1 MSKNTVN
8 FMLHIKVYKSI
19 NGNAY
24 NYLLKSRDFF
34 LVRTCTVFG
43 NRFAD
48 INLKGDLFGG
58 VTTAII
64 SLPLALAFGVASGAG
79 AEAGLWGAIMVGF
92 FAALFGGS
100 SSLISEPTGPMT
112 VIMTAVLTS
121 MMAKYPE
128 TGMAMSFTVVIMA
141 GAFQVLLGTLKLGK
155 YITLMP
161 YSVISGFMSGIGV
174 ILIILQISPLLGH
187 LAPAGGVIGTLSA
200 LPDNILNLKF
210 SELFL
215 GLLTLGILFFLPQ
228 KYRRYVPAQLI
239 ALVAV
244 TLLSVIFF
252 DTDSI
257 RRIGEIPAGLPS
269 LVLPHINA
277 DMFTTM
283 VIDALVLGTLGCI
296 DTLLT
301 AVIGDS
307 LTRKEHDSDKELR
320 GQGLANIISGLF
332 GALPGAGATMGTVTN
347 IQVGA
352 RSPLSGIIRA
362 LVLALVVLVA
372 GGLTEPIPMAV
383 LAGIAVYVGFN
394 ILDWSFIQ
402 RAHKVNVQ
410 GMAIMYGVMLLTV
423 FVDLIVAVGLGVF
436 ISNIIIIEQL
446 SRVQARQV
454 KAISDADENSVP
466 LTDSERGLLDK
477 ANGKVL
483 FFYLSGPMIFSVS
496 KAISQQHSSI
506 SDYDVMILDLTDV
519 PMIDVTVGLALENAI
534 KDALDARCE
543 VLLLCPNINT
553 RQQLE
558 KFHVLTLVPE
568 GNTYLFRYEAL
579 QASLKYVKNT
589 DLLEP
594 T

>member
-1 MSKNTVN
+1 
-8 FMLHIKVYKSI
+8 
-19 NGNAY
+19 
-24 NYLLKSRDFF
+24 LL
-34 LVRTCTVFG
+34 G
-43 NRFAD
+43 HRFEHL
-48 INLKGDLFGG
+48 NLKGDIFGG

-100 SSLISEPTGPMT
+100 TSLISEPTGPMT

-128 TGMAMSFTVVIMA
+128 TGIAMSFTVVMMA

-155 YITLMP
+155 YVTLMP

-174 ILIILQISPLLGH
+174 ILIILQLSPLLGH
-187 LAPAGGVIGTLSA
+187 SAPDGGVLGTLSA
-200 LPDNILNLKF
+200 MPEMLSTVNFN
-210 SELFL
+210 ELLL
-215 GLLTLGILFFLPQ
+215 GLLTLALLIYFPK
-228 KYRRYVPAQLI
+228 KYRKYVPAQLV
-239 ALVAV
+239 ALVGV
-244 TLLSVIFF
+244 TLLSIFLF

-257 RRIGEIPAGLPS
+257 RRIGIIPAGLPS
-269 LVLPHINA
+269 LVIPYFNA
-277 DMFTTM
+277 EMFTTM

-320 GQGLANIISGLF
+320 GQGIANMISGLF

-352 RSPLSGIIRA
+352 RSPLSGIVRA
-362 LVLALVVLVA
+362 LVLTLVVLVA

-383 LAGIAVYVGFN
+383 LAGIAVYVGIN

-402 RAHKVNVQ
+402 RAHKVSIQ
-410 GMAIMYGVMLLTV
+410 SMSIMYGVMLLTV

-446 SRVQARQV
+446 SRAQARQV
-454 KAISDADENSVP
+454 KAISDTDNDVP
-466 LTDSERGLLDK
+466 LTVREQAILEE

-496 KAISQQHSSI
+496 KAISRQHTSI
-506 SDYDVMILDLTDV
+506 SDYQVMILDLSDV

-534 KDALDARCE
+534 KDALDAQCE
-543 VLLLCPNINT
+543 VLLLCPNVET
-553 RQQLE
+553 RERLE
-558 KFHVLTLVPE
+558 KLKVLGLISSNNHCSSRE
-568 GNTYLFRYEAL
+568 QAL
-579 QASLKYVKNT
+579 QSALTHISA
-589 DLLEP
+589 
-594 T
+594 

>member
-1 MSKNTVN
+1 M
-8 FMLHIKVYKSI
+8 F
-19 NGNAY
+19 G
-24 NYLLKSRDFF
+24 SRFK
-34 LVRTCTVFG
+34 
-43 NRFAD
+43 D
-48 INLKGDLFGG
+48 INFKGDIFGG

-79 AEAGLWGAIMVGF
+79 AEAGLWGAIMVGL
-92 FAALFGGS
+92 FASLFGGS
-100 SSLISEPTGPMT
+100 NTLISEPTGPMT

-128 TGMAMSFTVVIMA
+128 TGMAMTFTVVMMA
-141 GAFQVLLGTLKLGK
+141 GAFQILLGTLKMGK
-155 YITLMP
+155 YVTLMP

-174 ILIILQISPLLGH
+174 ILIILQLSPLLGH
-187 LAPAGGVIGTLSA
+187 AAPTGGVLGTLSA
-200 LPDNILNLKF
+200 LPETISNLKF
-210 SELFL
+210 NELFL
-215 GLLTLGILFFLPQ
+215 GLLTLGILFFFPK
-228 KYRRYVPAQLI
+228 KYRKYVPAQLV

-244 TLLSVIFF
+244 TLLSVMLF
-252 DTDSI
+252 DTEDI

-269 LVLPHINA
+269 LVAPYIDP
-277 DMFTTM
+277 DMFVEM

-320 GQGLANIISGLF
+320 GQGLANMISGLF

-352 RSPLSGIIRA
+352 RSPLSGVVRA

-402 RAHKVNVQ
+402 RAHKVSFS

-436 ISNIIIIEQL
+436 VSNIMIIERL
-446 SRVQARQV
+446 SREQARQV
-454 KAISDADENSVP
+454 KAISDADEDDVP
-466 LTDSERGLLDK
+466 LTDSERGLLDR
-477 ANGKVL
+477 ANGRVL

-496 KAISQQHSSI
+496 KAISRQHTSI

-519 PMIDVTVGLALENAI
+519 PMLDVTVGLALENAI

-543 VLLLCPNINT
+543 VYLLCPNQRT
-553 RQQLE
+553 REQLE
-558 KFHVLTLVPE
+558 KFHVIDLVPD
-568 GNTYLFRYEAL
+568 NNMYQFRYEAL
-579 QASLKYVKNT
+579 NAAVAHVESDQYQRMTA
-589 DLLEP
+589 
-594 T
+594 

>member
-1 MSKNTVN
+1 M
-8 FMLHIKVYKSI
+8 
-19 NGNAY
+19 
-24 NYLLKSRDFF
+24 
-34 LVRTCTVFG
+34 FG
-43 NRFAD
+43 DRFND

-79 AEAGLWGAIMVGF
+79 AEAGLWGAILVGL

-100 SSLISEPTGPMT
+100 STLISEPTGPMT

-121 MMAKYPE
+121 MVAKYPE
-128 TGMAMSFTVVIMA
+128 SGIAISFTIVMMA
-141 GAFQVLLGTLKLGK
+141 GAFQVLIGTLKLGK

-161 YSVISGFMSGIGV
+161 YSVVSGFMSGIGV
-174 ILIILQISPLLGH
+174 ILIILQLSPLLGH
-187 LAPAGGVIGTLSA
+187 AAPAGGVLGTLSA
-200 LPDNILNLKF
+200 LPETISNMKF
-210 SELFL
+210 SEFFL
-215 GLLTLGILFFLPQ
+215 GLLTLGILFFFPKQ
-228 KYRRYVPAQLI
+228 YRKYVPAQLV

-244 TLLSVIFF
+244 TLLSVIVF
-252 DTDSI
+252 DFDDV
-257 RRIGEIPAGLPS
+257 RRIGEIPTGLPS
-269 LVLPHINA
+269 LVVPVINGEI
-277 DMFTTM
+277 FTAM

-320 GQGLANIISGLF
+320 GQGFANMISGLF

-352 RSPLSGIIRA
+352 RSPLSGVIRA
-362 LVLALVVLVA
+362 LILALVVLVA
-372 GGLTEPIPMAV
+372 SGLTEPIPMAV
-383 LAGIAVYVGFN
+383 LAGIAVYVGFG

-402 RAHKVNVQ
+402 RAHRVSVQ

-436 ISNIIIIEQL
+436 ISNILIIERL
-446 SRVQARQV
+446 SRVQAKQV
-454 KAISDADENSVP
+454 KAISDADENDVP
-466 LTDSERGLLDK
+466 LTDSERGLLDR

-496 KAISQQHSSI
+496 KAISRQHSSI
-506 SDYDVMILDLTDV
+506 SDYEAMILDLTDV

-534 KDALDARCE
+534 KDAQEAQCD
-543 VLLLCPNINT
+543 VYLLCPNE
-553 RQQLE
+553 RVREQLE
-558 KFHVLTLVPE
+558 KFHVLDLVPDE
-568 GNTYLFRYEAL
+568 NTFKFRYEAL
-579 QASLKYVKNT
+579 NAAVNKVEQDEHQGAFV
-589 DLLEP
+589 
-594 T
+594 

>member
-1 MSKNTVN
+1 
-8 FMLHIKVYKSI
+8 ML
-19 NGNAY
+19 
-24 NYLLKSRDFF
+24 
-34 LVRTCTVFG
+34 FG
-43 NRFAD
+43 ERFKTID
-48 INLKGDLFGG
+48 IKGDLFGG

-79 AEAGLWGAIMVGF
+79 AEAGLWGAIMVGL

-100 SSLISEPTGPMT
+100 STLISEPTGPMT

-128 TGMAMSFTVVIMA
+128 TGMAMTFTVVMMA
-141 GAFQVLLGTLKLGK
+141 GAFQILLGTLKLGK

-187 LAPAGGVIGTLSA
+187 AAPSGGVSGTLSA
-200 LPDNILNLKF
+200 LPDLIANIKF

-215 GLLTLGILFFLPQ
+215 GALTLGILFFFPEQ
-228 KYRRYVPAQLI
+228 HRKYVPAQLV

-244 TLLSVIFF
+244 TLLSVIIF
-252 DTDSI
+252 DSDSI

-269 LVLPHINA
+269 LVIPHINSE
-277 DMFTTM
+277 MFTTM

-320 GQGLANIISGLF
+320 GQGLANMISGLF

-352 RSPLSGIIRA
+352 RSPLSGVIRA
-362 LVLALVVLVA
+362 LMLALVVLVA

-402 RAHKVNVQ
+402 RAHKVSVQ
-410 GMAIMYGVMLLTV
+410 GMAIMYGVMMLTV
-423 FVDLIVAVGLGVF
+423 FVDLIAAVGLGVF
-436 ISNIIIIEQL
+436 ISNIIIIERL
-446 SRVQARQV
+446 SREQARQV
-454 KAISDADENSVP
+454 KAISDADEDDVP
-466 LTDSERGLLDK
+466 LTDSERALLDK

-496 KAISQQHSSI
+496 KAISRQHSSI
-506 SDYDVMILDLTDV
+506 ADYEAMILDLTDV

-534 KDALDARCE
+534 NDALDANCA
-543 VLLLCPNINT
+543 VYLLCPNKQIW
-553 RQQLE
+553 QQLE
-558 KFHVLTLVPE
+558 KFHILDLVPIE
-568 GNTYLFRYEAL
+568 NTYAFRYEAL
-579 QASLKYVKNT
+579 RAAIKHVDNEEHQAYSI
-589 DLLEP
+589 
-594 T
+594 

>member
-1 MSKNTVN
+1 M
-8 FMLHIKVYKSI
+8 F
-19 NGNAY
+19 G
-24 NYLLKSRDFF
+24 SRFE
-34 LVRTCTVFG
+34 
-43 NRFAD
+43 D
-48 INLKGDLFGG
+48 INFKGDVFGG

-79 AEAGLWGAIMVGF
+79 AEAGLWGAIMVGL
-92 FAALFGGS
+92 FASLFGGS
-100 SSLISEPTGPMT
+100 NTLISEPTGPMT

-128 TGMAMSFTVVIMA
+128 TGMAMTFTVVMMA
-141 GAFQVLLGTLKLGK
+141 GAFQILLGTLKLGK
-155 YITLMP
+155 YVTLMP

-174 ILIILQISPLLGH
+174 ILIILQLSPLMGH
-187 LAPAGGVIGTLSA
+187 AAPSGGVLGTLSD
-200 LPDNILNLKF
+200 LPETISNLKF

-215 GLLTLGILFFLPQ
+215 GLLTLGILFFFPKQ
-228 KYRRYVPAQLI
+228 YRKYVPAQLV

-244 TLLSVIFF
+244 TLLSVILF
-252 DTDSI
+252 DTEDI

-269 LVLPHINA
+269 LVAPYIDT
-277 DMFTTM
+277 DMFVEM

-320 GQGLANIISGLF
+320 GQGLANMISGLF

-352 RSPLSGIIRA
+352 RSPLSGVIRA
-362 LVLALVVLVA
+362 LMLALVVLVA

-402 RAHKVNVQ
+402 RAHKVSFS
-410 GMAIMYGVMLLTV
+410 GMAVMYGVMLLTV

-436 ISNIIIIEQL
+436 ISNIIIIERL
-446 SRVQARQV
+446 SREQARQV
-454 KAISDADENSVP
+454 KAISDADEDDVP
-466 LTDSERGLLDK
+466 LTDSERGLLDR

-496 KAISQQHSSI
+496 KAISRQHSSI

-534 KDALDARCE
+534 KDALDANCA
-543 VLLLCPNINT
+543 VYLLCPNERT
-553 RQQLE
+553 REQLE
-558 KFHVLTLVPE
+558 KFHVIDLVPDE
-568 GNTYLFRYEAL
+568 NMYQFRYEAL
-579 QASLKYVKNT
+579 NAAVAHVEA
-589 DLLEP
+589 D
-594 T
+594 

>member
-1 MSKNTVN
+1 MTFYFLKLNAG
-8 FMLHIKVYKSI
+8 KS
-19 NGNAY
+19 A
-24 NYLLKSRDFF
+24 
-34 LVRTCTVFG
+34 VFG
-43 NRFAD
+43 SRFED
-48 INLKGDLFGG
+48 INFKGDVFGG

-79 AEAGLWGAIMVGF
+79 AEAGLWGAIMVGL
-92 FAALFGGS
+92 FASLFGGS
-100 SSLISEPTGPMT
+100 NTLISEPTGPMT

-128 TGMAMSFTVVIMA
+128 TGMAMTFTVVMMA
-141 GAFQVLLGTLKLGK
+141 GAFQILLGTLKLGK
-155 YITLMP
+155 YVTLMP

-174 ILIILQISPLLGH
+174 ILIILQLSPLMGH
-187 LAPAGGVIGTLSA
+187 AAPSGGVLGTLSA
-200 LPDNILNLKF
+200 LPETISNLKF

-215 GLLTLGILFFLPQ
+215 GLLTLGILFFFPKQ
-228 KYRRYVPAQLI
+228 YRKYIPAQLV

-244 TLLSVIFF
+244 TLLSVMFF
-252 DTDSI
+252 DTEDI

-269 LVLPHINA
+269 LVAPHIDP
-277 DMFTTM
+277 DMFVEM

-320 GQGLANIISGLF
+320 GQGLANMISGLF

-352 RSPLSGIIRA
+352 RSPLSGVIRA
-362 LVLALVVLVA
+362 LMLALVVLVA

-402 RAHKVNVQ
+402 RAHKVSFS
-410 GMAIMYGVMLLTV
+410 GMAVMYGVMLLTV

-436 ISNIIIIEQL
+436 ISNIIIIERL
-446 SRVQARQV
+446 SREQARQV
-454 KAISDADENSVP
+454 KAISDADEDDVP
-466 LTDSERGLLDK
+466 LTDSERGLLDR

-496 KAISQQHSSI
+496 KAISRQHSSI

-534 KDALDARCE
+534 KDALDANCA
-543 VLLLCPNINT
+543 VYLLCPNERT
-553 RQQLE
+553 REQLE
-558 KFHVLTLVPE
+558 KFHVIDLVP
-568 GNTYLFRYEAL
+568 NDNIYQFRYEAL
-579 QASLKYVKNT
+579 NAAVAHVEADQYQRITA
-589 DLLEP
+589 
-594 T
+594 

>member
-1 MSKNTVN
+1 M
-8 FMLHIKVYKSI
+8 F
-19 NGNAY
+19 G
-24 NYLLKSRDFF
+24 SRFK
-34 LVRTCTVFG
+34 
-43 NRFAD
+43 D
-48 INLKGDLFGG
+48 INFKGDIFGG

-79 AEAGLWGAIMVGF
+79 AEAGLWGAIMVGL
-92 FAALFGGS
+92 FASLFGGS
-100 SSLISEPTGPMT
+100 NTLISEPTGPMT

-128 TGMAMSFTVVIMA
+128 TGMAMTFTVVMMA
-141 GAFQVLLGTLKLGK
+141 GAFQILLGTLKMGK
-155 YITLMP
+155 YVTLMP

-174 ILIILQISPLLGH
+174 ILIILQLSPLLGH
-187 LAPAGGVIGTLSA
+187 AAPTGGVLGTLSA
-200 LPDNILNLKF
+200 LPETISNLKF
-210 SELFL
+210 NELFL
-215 GLLTLGILFFLPQ
+215 GLLTLGILFFFPK
-228 KYRRYVPAQLI
+228 KYRKYVPAQLV

-244 TLLSVIFF
+244 TLLSVMLF
-252 DTDSI
+252 DTEDI

-269 LVLPHINA
+269 LVAPHIDP
-277 DMFTTM
+277 DMFVEM

-320 GQGLANIISGLF
+320 GQGLANMISGLF

-352 RSPLSGIIRA
+352 RSPLSGVVRA

-402 RAHKVNVQ
+402 RAHKVSFS

-436 ISNIIIIEQL
+436 VSNIMIIERL
-446 SRVQARQV
+446 SREQARQV
-454 KAISDADENSVP
+454 KAISDADEDDVP
-466 LTDSERGLLDK
+466 LTDSERGLLDR
-477 ANGKVL
+477 ANGRVL

-496 KAISQQHSSI
+496 KAISRQHTSI

-519 PMIDVTVGLALENAI
+519 PMLDVTVGLALENAI

-543 VLLLCPNINT
+543 VYLLCPNQRT
-553 RQQLE
+553 REQLE
-558 KFHVLTLVPE
+558 KFNVIDLVPD
-568 GNTYLFRYEAL
+568 NNMYQFRYEAL
-579 QASLKYVKNT
+579 NAAVAHVESDHYQRMTA
-589 DLLEP
+589 
-594 T
+594 

>member
-1 MSKNTVN
+1 MTFYFLKLNAG
-8 FMLHIKVYKSI
+8 KS
-19 NGNAY
+19 A
-24 NYLLKSRDFF
+24 
-34 LVRTCTVFG
+34 VFG
-43 NRFAD
+43 SRFED
-48 INLKGDLFGG
+48 INFKGDVFGG

-79 AEAGLWGAIMVGF
+79 AEAGLWGAIMVGL
-92 FAALFGGS
+92 FASLFGGS
-100 SSLISEPTGPMT
+100 NTLISEPTGPMT

-128 TGMAMSFTVVIMA
+128 TGMAMTFTVVMMA
-141 GAFQVLLGTLKLGK
+141 GAFQILLGTLKLGK
-155 YITLMP
+155 YVTLMP

-174 ILIILQISPLLGH
+174 ILIILQLSPLMGH
-187 LAPAGGVIGTLSA
+187 AAPSGGVLGTLSA
-200 LPDNILNLKF
+200 LPETISNLKF

-215 GLLTLGILFFLPQ
+215 GLLTLGILFFFPKQ
-228 KYRRYVPAQLI
+228 YRKYVPAQLV

-244 TLLSVIFF
+244 TLLSVMFF
-252 DTDSI
+252 DTEDI

-269 LVLPHINA
+269 LVAPHIDP
-277 DMFTTM
+277 DMFVEM

-320 GQGLANIISGLF
+320 GQGLANMISGLF

-352 RSPLSGIIRA
+352 RSPLSGVIRA
-362 LVLALVVLVA
+362 LMLALVVLVA
-372 GGLTEPIPMAV
+372 GGLTEPIPMDV

-402 RAHKVNVQ
+402 RAHKVSFS
-410 GMAIMYGVMLLTV
+410 GMAVMYGVMLLTV

-436 ISNIIIIEQL
+436 ISNIIIIERL
-446 SRVQARQV
+446 SREQARQV
-454 KAISDADENSVP
+454 KAISDADEDDVP
-466 LTDSERGLLDK
+466 LTDSERGLLDR

-496 KAISQQHSSI
+496 KAISRQHSSI

-534 KDALDARCE
+534 KDALDANCA
-543 VLLLCPNINT
+543 VYLLCPNERT
-553 RQQLE
+553 REQLE
-558 KFHVLTLVPE
+558 KFHVIDLVP
-568 GNTYLFRYEAL
+568 NDNMYQFRYEAL
-579 QASLKYVKNT
+579 NAAVAHVEADQYQRITA
-589 DLLEP
+589 
-594 T
+594 

>member
-1 MSKNTVN
+1 M
-8 FMLHIKVYKSI
+8 F
-19 NGNAY
+19 G
-24 NYLLKSRDFF
+24 SRFK
-34 LVRTCTVFG
+34 
-43 NRFAD
+43 D
-48 INLKGDLFGG
+48 INFKGDIFGG

-79 AEAGLWGAIMVGF
+79 AEAGLWGAIMVGL
-92 FAALFGGS
+92 FASLFGGS
-100 SSLISEPTGPMT
+100 NTLISEPTGPMT

-128 TGMAMSFTVVIMA
+128 TGMAMTFTVVMMA
-141 GAFQVLLGTLKLGK
+141 GAFQILLGTLKMGK
-155 YITLMP
+155 YVTLMP

-174 ILIILQISPLLGH
+174 ILIILQLSPLLGH
-187 LAPAGGVIGTLSA
+187 AAPTGGVLGTLSA
-200 LPDNILNLKF
+200 LPETISNLKF
-210 SELFL
+210 NELFL
-215 GLLTLGILFFLPQ
+215 GLLTLGILFFFPK
-228 KYRRYVPAQLI
+228 KYRKYVPAQLV

-244 TLLSVIFF
+244 TLLSVMLF
-252 DTDSI
+252 DTEDI

-269 LVLPHINA
+269 LVAPHIDP
-277 DMFTTM
+277 DMFIEM

-320 GQGLANIISGLF
+320 GQGLANMISGLF

-352 RSPLSGIIRA
+352 RSPLSGVVRA
-362 LVLALVVLVA
+362 IVLALVVLVA

-402 RAHKVNVQ
+402 RAHKVSFS

-436 ISNIIIIEQL
+436 VSNIMIIERL
-446 SRVQARQV
+446 SREQARQV
-454 KAISDADENSVP
+454 KAISDADEDDVP
-466 LTDSERGLLDK
+466 LTDSERGLLDR
-477 ANGKVL
+477 ANGRVL

-496 KAISQQHSSI
+496 KAISRQHTSI

-519 PMIDVTVGLALENAI
+519 PMLDVTVGLALENAI
-534 KDALDARCE
+534 KDALDAHCE
-543 VLLLCPNINT
+543 VYLLCPNQRT
-553 RQQLE
+553 REQLE
-558 KFHVLTLVPE
+558 KFHVIDLVPD
-568 GNTYLFRYEAL
+568 NNMYQFRYEAL
-579 QASLKYVKNT
+579 NAAVAHVESDQYQRMTA
-589 DLLEP
+589 
-594 T
+594 

>member
-1 MSKNTVN
+1 
-8 FMLHIKVYKSI
+8 ML
-19 NGNAY
+19 
-24 NYLLKSRDFF
+24 
-34 LVRTCTVFG
+34 FG
-43 NRFAD
+43 DRFKE

-79 AEAGLWGAIMVGF
+79 AEAGLWGAIMVGL

-100 SSLISEPTGPMT
+100 STLISEPTGPMT

-128 TGMAMSFTVVIMA
+128 TGMAMTFTVVMMA

-155 YITLMP
+155 YVTLMP

-174 ILIILQISPLLGH
+174 ILIILQLSPLLGH
-187 LAPAGGVIGTLSA
+187 AAPSGGVMGTLSA
-200 LPDNILNLKF
+200 LPDTLANVKF
-210 SELFL
+210 GELFL
-215 GLLTLGILFFLPQ
+215 GGLTLGILFFFPS
-228 KYRRYVPAQLI
+228 KYRKYVPAQLV

-244 TLLSVIFF
+244 TLLSVILF
-252 DTDSI
+252 DNDAI

-269 LVLPHINA
+269 LVVPHINTE
-277 DMFTTM
+277 MFTTM

-320 GQGLANIISGLF
+320 GQGLANMLSGLF

-352 RSPLSGIIRA
+352 RSPLSGVIRA
-362 LVLALVVLVA
+362 LMLALVVLVA

-402 RAHKVNVQ
+402 RAHKVSVQ

-423 FVDLIVAVGLGVF
+423 FVDLIAAVGLGVF
-436 ISNIIIIEQL
+436 ISNIIIIERL
-446 SRVQARQV
+446 SREQARQV
-454 KAISDADENSVP
+454 KAISDADEDDVP
-466 LTDSERGLLDK
+466 LTESERGLLDQ

-496 KAISQQHSSI
+496 KAISRQHSSI
-506 SDYDVMILDLTDV
+506 DEYEAMILDLTDV

-534 KDALDARCE
+534 NDALDAHCA
-543 VLLLCPNINT
+543 VYLLCPNKQIW
-553 RQQLE
+553 QQLE
-558 KFHVLTLVPE
+558 KFHILDLVP
-568 GNTYLFRYEAL
+568 GQNIYSFRYEAL
-579 QASLKYVKNT
+579 RAAIKHVET
-589 DLLEP
+589 DEHQMI
-594 T
+594 TV

>member
-1 MSKNTVN
+1 M
-8 FMLHIKVYKSI
+8 F
-19 NGNAY
+19 G
-24 NYLLKSRDFF
+24 SRFK
-34 LVRTCTVFG
+34 
-43 NRFAD
+43 D
-48 INLKGDLFGG
+48 INFKGDIFGG

-79 AEAGLWGAIMVGF
+79 AEAGLWGAIMVGLF
-92 FAALFGGS
+92 TSLFGGS
-100 SSLISEPTGPMT
+100 NTLISEPTGPMT

-128 TGMAMSFTVVIMA
+128 TGMAMTFTVVMMA
-141 GAFQVLLGTLKLGK
+141 GAFQILLGTLKMGK
-155 YITLMP
+155 YVTLMP

-174 ILIILQISPLLGH
+174 ILIILQLSPLLGH
-187 LAPAGGVIGTLSA
+187 AAPTGGVLGTLSA
-200 LPDNILNLKF
+200 LPETISNLKF
-210 SELFL
+210 NELFL
-215 GLLTLGILFFLPQ
+215 GLLTLGILFFFPK
-228 KYRRYVPAQLI
+228 KYRKYVPAQLV

-244 TLLSVIFF
+244 TLLSVMLF
-252 DTDSI
+252 DTEDI

-269 LVLPHINA
+269 LVAPHIDP
-277 DMFTTM
+277 DMFVEM

-320 GQGLANIISGLF
+320 GQGLANMISGLF

-352 RSPLSGIIRA
+352 RSPLSGVVRA

-402 RAHKVNVQ
+402 RAHKVSFS

-436 ISNIIIIEQL
+436 VSNIMIIERL
-446 SRVQARQV
+446 SREQARQV
-454 KAISDADENSVP
+454 KAISDADEDDVP
-466 LTDSERGLLDK
+466 LTDSERGLLDR
-477 ANGKVL
+477 ANGRVL

-496 KAISQQHSSI
+496 KAISRQHTSI

-519 PMIDVTVGLALENAI
+519 PMLDVTVGLALENAI
-534 KDALDARCE
+534 KDALDAHCE
-543 VLLLCPNINT
+543 VYLLCPNQRT
-553 RQQLE
+553 REQLE
-558 KFHVLTLVPE
+558 KFHVIDLVPD
-568 GNTYLFRYEAL
+568 NNMYQFRYEAL
-579 QASLKYVKNT
+579 NAAVAHVESDQYQRMTA
-589 DLLEP
+589 
-594 T
+594 

>member
-1 MSKNTVN
+1 M
-8 FMLHIKVYKSI
+8 F
-19 NGNAY
+19 G
-24 NYLLKSRDFF
+24 SRFE
-34 LVRTCTVFG
+34 
-43 NRFAD
+43 D
-48 INLKGDLFGG
+48 INFKGDVFGG

-79 AEAGLWGAIMVGF
+79 AEAGLWGAIMVGL
-92 FAALFGGS
+92 FASLFGGS
-100 SSLISEPTGPMT
+100 NTLISEPTGPMT

-128 TGMAMSFTVVIMA
+128 TGMAMTFTVVMMA
-141 GAFQVLLGTLKLGK
+141 GAFQILLGTLKLGK
-155 YITLMP
+155 YVTLMP

-174 ILIILQISPLLGH
+174 ILIILQLSPLMGH
-187 LAPAGGVIGTLSA
+187 AAPSGGVLGTLSA
-200 LPDNILNLKF
+200 LPETISNLKF

-215 GLLTLGILFFLPQ
+215 GLLTLGILFFFPKQ
-228 KYRRYVPAQLI
+228 YRKYVPAQLV

-244 TLLSVIFF
+244 TLLSVILF
-252 DTDSI
+252 DTEDI

-269 LVLPHINA
+269 LVAPHIDP
-277 DMFTTM
+277 DMFVEM

-320 GQGLANIISGLF
+320 GQGLANMISGLF

-352 RSPLSGIIRA
+352 RSPLSGVIRA
-362 LVLALVVLVA
+362 LMLALVVLVA

-402 RAHKVNVQ
+402 RAHKVSFS
-410 GMAIMYGVMLLTV
+410 GMAVMYGVMLLTV

-436 ISNIIIIEQL
+436 ISNIIIIERL
-446 SRVQARQV
+446 SREQARQV
-454 KAISDADENSVP
+454 KAISDADEDDVP
-466 LTDSERGLLDK
+466 LTDSERGLLDR

-496 KAISQQHSSI
+496 KAISRQHSSI

-534 KDALDARCE
+534 KDALDANCA
-543 VLLLCPNINT
+543 VYLLCPNERT
-553 RQQLE
+553 REQLE
-558 KFHVLTLVPE
+558 KFHVIDLVP
-568 GNTYLFRYEAL
+568 NDNMYQFRYEAL
-579 QASLKYVKNT
+579 NAAVAHVEADQYQRITA
-589 DLLEP
+589 
-594 T
+594 

>member
-1 MSKNTVN
+1 MTFYFLKLNAG
-8 FMLHIKVYKSI
+8 KS
-19 NGNAY
+19 A
-24 NYLLKSRDFF
+24 
-34 LVRTCTVFG
+34 VFG
-43 NRFAD
+43 SRFED
-48 INLKGDLFGG
+48 INFKGDVFGG

-79 AEAGLWGAIMVGF
+79 AEAGLWGAIMVGL
-92 FAALFGGS
+92 FASLFGGS
-100 SSLISEPTGPMT
+100 NTLISEPTGPMT

-128 TGMAMSFTVVIMA
+128 TGMAMTFTVVMMA
-141 GAFQVLLGTLKLGK
+141 GAFQILLGTLKLGK
-155 YITLMP
+155 YVTLMP

-174 ILIILQISPLLGH
+174 ILIILQLSPLMGH
-187 LAPAGGVIGTLSA
+187 AAPSGGVLGTLSA
-200 LPDNILNLKF
+200 LPETISNLKF

-215 GLLTLGILFFLPQ
+215 GLLTLGILFFFPKQ
-228 KYRRYVPAQLI
+228 YRKYIPAQLV

-244 TLLSVIFF
+244 TLLSVMFF
-252 DTDSI
+252 DTEDI

-269 LVLPHINA
+269 LVAPHIDP
-277 DMFTTM
+277 DMFVEM

-320 GQGLANIISGLF
+320 GQGLANMISGLF

-352 RSPLSGIIRA
+352 RSPLSGVIRA
-362 LVLALVVLVA
+362 LMLALVVLVA

-402 RAHKVNVQ
+402 RAHKVSFS
-410 GMAIMYGVMLLTV
+410 GMAVMYGVMLLTV

-436 ISNIIIIEQL
+436 ISNIIIIERL
-446 SRVQARQV
+446 SREQARQV
-454 KAISDADENSVP
+454 KAISDADEDDVP
-466 LTDSERGLLDK
+466 LTDSERGLLER

-496 KAISQQHSSI
+496 KAISRQHSSI

-534 KDALDARCE
+534 KDALDANCA
-543 VLLLCPNINT
+543 VYLLCPNERT
-553 RQQLE
+553 REQLE
-558 KFHVLTLVPE
+558 KFHVIDLVP
-568 GNTYLFRYEAL
+568 NDNMYQFRYEAL
-579 QASLKYVKNT
+579 NAAVAHVEADQYQRITA
-589 DLLEP
+589 
-594 T
+594 

>member
-1 MSKNTVN
+1 MTFYFLKLNAG
-8 FMLHIKVYKSI
+8 KS
-19 NGNAY
+19 A
-24 NYLLKSRDFF
+24 
-34 LVRTCTVFG
+34 VFG
-43 NRFAD
+43 SRFED
-48 INLKGDLFGG
+48 INFKGDVFGG

-79 AEAGLWGAIMVGF
+79 AEAGLWGAIMVGL
-92 FAALFGGS
+92 FASLFGGS
-100 SSLISEPTGPMT
+100 NTLISEPTGPMT

-121 MMAKYPE
+121 MMAKYPG
-128 TGMAMSFTVVIMA
+128 TGMAMTFTVVMMA
-141 GAFQVLLGTLKLGK
+141 GAFQILLGTLKLGK
-155 YITLMP
+155 YVTLMP

-174 ILIILQISPLLGH
+174 ILIILQLSPLMGH
-187 LAPAGGVIGTLSA
+187 AAPSGGVLGTLSA
-200 LPDNILNLKF
+200 LPETISNLKF

-215 GLLTLGILFFLPQ
+215 GLLTLGILFFFPNQ
-228 KYRRYVPAQLI
+228 YRKYVPAQLV

-244 TLLSVIFF
+244 TLLSVMLF
-252 DTDSI
+252 DTEDI

-269 LVLPHINA
+269 LVAPHIDP
-277 DMFTTM
+277 DMFVEM

-320 GQGLANIISGLF
+320 GQGLANMISGLF

-352 RSPLSGIIRA
+352 RSPLSGVIRA
-362 LVLALVVLVA
+362 LMLALVVLVA

-402 RAHKVNVQ
+402 RAHKVSFS
-410 GMAIMYGVMLLTV
+410 GMAVMYGVMLLTV

-436 ISNIIIIEQL
+436 ISNIIIIERL
-446 SRVQARQV
+446 SREQARQV
-454 KAISDADENSVP
+454 KAISDADEDDVP
-466 LTDSERGLLDK
+466 LTDSERGLLDR

-496 KAISQQHSSI
+496 KAISRQHSSI

-534 KDALDARCE
+534 KDALDANCA
-543 VLLLCPNINT
+543 VYLLCPNERT
-553 RQQLE
+553 REQLE
-558 KFHVLTLVPE
+558 KFHVIDLVP
-568 GNTYLFRYEAL
+568 NDNMYQFRYEAL
-579 QASLKYVKNT
+579 NAAVAHVEADQYQRITA
-589 DLLEP
+589 
-594 T
+594 

>member
-1 MSKNTVN
+1 MTFYFLKLNAG
-8 FMLHIKVYKSI
+8 KS
-19 NGNAY
+19 A
-24 NYLLKSRDFF
+24 
-34 LVRTCTVFG
+34 VFG
-43 NRFAD
+43 SRFED
-48 INLKGDLFGG
+48 INFKGDVFGG

-79 AEAGLWGAIMVGF
+79 AEAGLWGAIMVGL
-92 FAALFGGS
+92 FASLFGGS
-100 SSLISEPTGPMT
+100 NTLISEPTGPMT

-128 TGMAMSFTVVIMA
+128 TGMAMTFTVVMMA
-141 GAFQVLLGTLKLGK
+141 GAFQILLGTLKLGK
-155 YITLMP
+155 YVTLMP

-174 ILIILQISPLLGH
+174 ILIILQLSPLMGH
-187 LAPAGGVIGTLSA
+187 AAPSGGVLGTLSA
-200 LPDNILNLKF
+200 LPETISNLKF

-215 GLLTLGILFFLPQ
+215 GLLTLGVLFFFPKQ
-228 KYRRYVPAQLI
+228 YRKYVPAQLV

-244 TLLSVIFF
+244 TLLSVMLF
-252 DTDSI
+252 DTEDI

-269 LVLPHINA
+269 LVAPHIDP
-277 DMFTTM
+277 DMFVEM

-320 GQGLANIISGLF
+320 GQGLANMISGLF

-352 RSPLSGIIRA
+352 RSPLSGVIRA
-362 LVLALVVLVA
+362 LMLALVVLVA

-402 RAHKVNVQ
+402 RAHKVSFS
-410 GMAIMYGVMLLTV
+410 GMAVMYGVMLLTV

-436 ISNIIIIEQL
+436 ISNIIIIERL
-446 SRVQARQV
+446 SREQARQV
-454 KAISDADENSVP
+454 KAISDADEDDVP
-466 LTDSERGLLDK
+466 LTDSERGLLDR

-496 KAISQQHSSI
+496 KAISRQHSSI

-534 KDALDARCE
+534 KDALDANCA
-543 VLLLCPNINT
+543 VYLLCPNERT
-553 RQQLE
+553 REQLE
-558 KFHVLTLVPE
+558 KFHVIDLVP
-568 GNTYLFRYEAL
+568 NDNMYQFRYEAL
-579 QASLKYVKNT
+579 NAAVAHVEADQYQRITA
-589 DLLEP
+589 
-594 T
+594 

>member
-1 MSKNTVN
+1 M
-8 FMLHIKVYKSI
+8 
-19 NGNAY
+19 
-24 NYLLKSRDFF
+24 
-34 LVRTCTVFG
+34 FG
-43 NRFAD
+43 DRFND

-79 AEAGLWGAIMVGF
+79 AEAGLWGAILVGL

-100 SSLISEPTGPMT
+100 STLISEPTGPMT

-121 MMAKYPE
+121 MVAKYPE
-128 TGMAMSFTVVIMA
+128 SGIAISFTIVMMA
-141 GAFQVLLGTLKLGK
+141 GAFQVLIGTLKLGK

-161 YSVISGFMSGIGV
+161 YSVVSGFMSGIGV
-174 ILIILQISPLLGH
+174 ILIILQLSPLLGH
-187 LAPAGGVIGTLSA
+187 AAPAGGVLGTLSA
-200 LPDNILNLKF
+200 LPETISNMKF
-210 SELFL
+210 SEFFL
-215 GLLTLGILFFLPQ
+215 GLLTLGILFFFPKQ
-228 KYRRYVPAQLI
+228 YRKYVPAQLV

-244 TLLSVIFF
+244 TLLSVIIF
-252 DTDSI
+252 DFDDV
-257 RRIGEIPAGLPS
+257 RRIGEIPTGLPS
-269 LVLPHINA
+269 LVVPVINGEI
-277 DMFTTM
+277 FTAM

-320 GQGLANIISGLF
+320 GQGLANMISGLF

-352 RSPLSGIIRA
+352 RSPLSGVIRA
-362 LVLALVVLVA
+362 LILALVVLVA
-372 GGLTEPIPMAV
+372 SGLTEPIPMAV
-383 LAGIAVYVGFN
+383 LAGIAVYVGFG

-402 RAHKVNVQ
+402 RAHRVSVQ

-436 ISNIIIIEQL
+436 ISNILIIERL
-446 SRVQARQV
+446 SRVQAKQV
-454 KAISDADENSVP
+454 KAISDADENDVP
-466 LTDSERGLLDK
+466 LTDSERGLLDR

-496 KAISQQHSSI
+496 KAISRQHSSI
-506 SDYDVMILDLTDV
+506 ADYEAMILDLTDV

-534 KDALDARCE
+534 KDAQEAQCD
-543 VLLLCPNINT
+543 VYLLCPNE
-553 RQQLE
+553 RVREQLE
-558 KFHVLTLVPE
+558 KFHVLDLVPDE
-568 GNTYLFRYEAL
+568 NTFKFRYEAL
-579 QASLKYVKNT
+579 NAAVNKVEQDEHQGAFI
-589 DLLEP
+589 
-594 T
+594 

>member
-1 MSKNTVN
+1 M
-8 FMLHIKVYKSI
+8 F
-19 NGNAY
+19 G
-24 NYLLKSRDFF
+24 SRFK
-34 LVRTCTVFG
+34 
-43 NRFAD
+43 D
-48 INLKGDLFGG
+48 INFKGDIFGG

-79 AEAGLWGAIMVGF
+79 AEAGLWGAIMVGL
-92 FAALFGGS
+92 FASLFGGS
-100 SSLISEPTGPMT
+100 NTLISEPTGPMT

-128 TGMAMSFTVVIMA
+128 TGMAMTFTVVMMA
-141 GAFQVLLGTLKLGK
+141 GAFQILLGTLKMGK
-155 YITLMP
+155 YVTLMP

-174 ILIILQISPLLGH
+174 ILIILQLSPLLGH
-187 LAPAGGVIGTLSA
+187 AAPTGGVLGTLSA
-200 LPDNILNLKF
+200 LPETISNLKF
-210 SELFL
+210 NELFL
-215 GLLTLGILFFLPQ
+215 GLLTLGILFFFPK
-228 KYRRYVPAQLI
+228 KYRKYVPAQLV

-244 TLLSVIFF
+244 TLLSVMLF
-252 DTDSI
+252 DTEDI

-269 LVLPHINA
+269 LVAPHIDP
-277 DMFTTM
+277 DMFVEM

-320 GQGLANIISGLF
+320 GQGLANMISGLF

-352 RSPLSGIIRA
+352 RSPLSGVVRA

-402 RAHKVNVQ
+402 RAHKVSFS

-436 ISNIIIIEQL
+436 VSNIMIIERL
-446 SRVQARQV
+446 SREQARQV
-454 KAISDADENSVP
+454 KAISDADEDDVP
-466 LTDSERGLLDK
+466 LTDSERGLLDR
-477 ANGKVL
+477 ANGRVL

-496 KAISQQHSSI
+496 KAISRQHTSI

-519 PMIDVTVGLALENAI
+519 PMLDVTVGLALENAI

-543 VLLLCPNINT
+543 VYLLCPNQRT
-553 RQQLE
+553 REQLE
-558 KFHVLTLVPE
+558 KFHVIDLVPDK
-568 GNTYLFRYEAL
+568 NMYQFRYEAL
-579 QASLKYVKNT
+579 NAAVAHVESEQYQRMTA
-589 DLLEP
+589 
-594 T
+594 

>member
-1 MSKNTVN
+1 MFDQRFSN
-8 FMLHIKVYKSI
+8 I
-19 NGNAY
+19 N
-24 NYLLKSRDFF
+24 
-34 LVRTCTVFG
+34 V
-43 NRFAD
+43 
-48 INLKGDLFGG
+48 KGDLFGG
-58 VTTAII
+58 VTTAVI

-79 AEAGLWGAIMVGF
+79 AEAGLWGAILVGF

-100 SSLISEPTGPMT
+100 TSLISEPTGPMT

-128 TGMAMSFTVVIMA
+128 TGLAMSFTVVMMA

-155 YITLMP
+155 YVTLMP

-174 ILIILQISPLLGH
+174 ILIILQLSPLLGH
-187 LAPAGGVIGTLSA
+187 AAPAGGVSGTLTE
-200 LPDNILNLKF
+200 LPNTLLNLKF

-215 GLLTLGILFFLPQ
+215 GIMTLAILFFYPV
-228 KYRRYVPAQLI
+228 KYKKYVPAQLI
-239 ALVAV
+239 ALVVV
-244 TLLSVIFF
+244 TLVSMLLFNH
-252 DTDSI
+252 DSI
-257 RRIGEIPAGLPS
+257 RRIGEIPVGLPDF
-269 LVLPHINA
+269 VFPHFTA
-277 DMFTTM
+277 EMFTTM

-320 GQGLANIISGLF
+320 GQGFANIISGLF

-362 LVLALVVLVA
+362 LILAFVVLVA

-402 RAHKVNVQ
+402 RAHKVSLQ
-410 GMAIMYGVMLLTV
+410 GMVIMYGVMLLTV
-423 FVDLIVAVGLGVF
+423 FVDLIIAVGLGVF
-436 ISNIIIIEQL
+436 ISNIMIIERL
-446 SRVQARQV
+446 SREQARQV
-454 KAISDADENSVP
+454 KAISDTDGDNVP
-466 LTDSERGLLDK
+466 LTESERLLLDE

-483 FFYLSGPMIFSVS
+483 LLYLSGPMIFSVS
-496 KAISQQHSSI
+496 KAISRQHAKV
-506 SDYDVMILDLTDV
+506 SDYSAMILDLTDV
-519 PMIDVTVGLALENAI
+519 PLIDVTVGLALENAI
-534 KDALDARCE
+534 KDALDAKCE
-543 VLLLCPNINT
+543 VFLLCPNEQT

-558 KFHVLTLVPE
+558 KFMVLQLVPD
-568 GNTYLFRYEAL
+568 NHSFSQRSDAL
-579 QASLKYVKNT
+579 QAALNSLKT
-589 DLLEP
+589 S
-594 T
+594 

>member
-1 MSKNTVN
+1 M
-8 FMLHIKVYKSI
+8 
-19 NGNAY
+19 
-24 NYLLKSRDFF
+24 
-34 LVRTCTVFG
+34 FG
-43 NRFAD
+43 DRFND

-79 AEAGLWGAIMVGF
+79 AEAGLWGAILVGL

-100 SSLISEPTGPMT
+100 STLISEPTGPMT

-121 MMAKYPE
+121 MVAKYPE
-128 TGMAMSFTVVIMA
+128 SGIAISFTIVMMA
-141 GAFQVLLGTLKLGK
+141 GVFQVLIGTLKLGK

-161 YSVISGFMSGIGV
+161 YSVVSGFMSGIGV
-174 ILIILQISPLLGH
+174 ILIILQLSPLLGH
-187 LAPAGGVIGTLSA
+187 AAPAGGVLGTLSA
-200 LPDNILNLKF
+200 LPETISNMKF
-210 SELFL
+210 SEFFL
-215 GLLTLGILFFLPQ
+215 GLLTLGILFFFPKQ
-228 KYRRYVPAQLI
+228 YRKYVPAQLV

-244 TLLSVIFF
+244 TLLSVIIF
-252 DTDSI
+252 DFDDV
-257 RRIGEIPAGLPS
+257 RRIGEIPTGLPS
-269 LVLPHINA
+269 LVVPVINGEI
-277 DMFTTM
+277 FTAM

-320 GQGLANIISGLF
+320 GQGFANMISGLF

-352 RSPLSGIIRA
+352 RSPLSGVIRA
-362 LVLALVVLVA
+362 LILALVVLVA
-372 GGLTEPIPMAV
+372 SGLTEPIPMAV
-383 LAGIAVYVGFN
+383 LAGIAVYVGFG

-402 RAHKVNVQ
+402 RAHRVSVQ

-436 ISNIIIIEQL
+436 ISNILIIERL
-446 SRVQARQV
+446 SREQAKQV
-454 KAISDADENSVP
+454 KAISDADENDVP
-466 LTDSERGLLDK
+466 LTDSERGLLDR

-496 KAISQQHSSI
+496 KAISRQHSSI
-506 SDYDVMILDLTDV
+506 SDYEAMILDLTDV

-534 KDALDARCE
+534 KDAQEAQCD
-543 VLLLCPNINT
+543 VYLLCPNE
-553 RQQLE
+553 RVREQLE
-558 KFHVLTLVPE
+558 KFHVLDLVPDE
-568 GNTYLFRYEAL
+568 NTFKFRYEAL
-579 QASLKYVKNT
+579 NAAVNKVEQDEHQGAFV
-589 DLLEP
+589 
-594 T
+594 

>member
-1 MSKNTVN
+1 M
-8 FMLHIKVYKSI
+8 
-19 NGNAY
+19 
-24 NYLLKSRDFF
+24 
-34 LVRTCTVFG
+34 FG
-43 NRFAD
+43 DRFKE

-79 AEAGLWGAIMVGF
+79 AEAGLWGAIMVGL

-100 SSLISEPTGPMT
+100 STLISEPTGPMT

-128 TGMAMSFTVVIMA
+128 TGMAMTFTVVMMA

-155 YITLMP
+155 YVTLMP

-174 ILIILQISPLLGH
+174 ILIILQLSPLLGH
-187 LAPAGGVIGTLSA
+187 AAPSGGVMGTLSA
-200 LPDNILNLKF
+200 LPDTLANVKF
-210 SELFL
+210 GELFL
-215 GLLTLGILFFLPQ
+215 GALTLGILFFFPS
-228 KYRRYVPAQLI
+228 KYRKYVPAQLV

-244 TLLSVIFF
+244 TLLSVILF
-252 DTDSI
+252 DNDAI

-269 LVLPHINA
+269 LVVPHINTE
-277 DMFTTM
+277 MFTTM

-320 GQGLANIISGLF
+320 GQGLANMLSGLF

-352 RSPLSGIIRA
+352 RSPLSGVIRA
-362 LVLALVVLVA
+362 LMLALVVLVA

-402 RAHKVNVQ
+402 RAHKVSVQ

-423 FVDLIVAVGLGVF
+423 FVDLIAAVGLGVF
-436 ISNIIIIEQL
+436 ISNIIIIERL
-446 SRVQARQV
+446 SREQARQV
-454 KAISDADENSVP
+454 KAISDADEDDVP
-466 LTDSERGLLDK
+466 LTESERGLLDQ

-496 KAISQQHSSI
+496 KAISRQHSSI
-506 SDYDVMILDLTDV
+506 DEYEAMILDLTDV

-534 KDALDARCE
+534 NDALDAHCA
-543 VLLLCPNINT
+543 VYLLCPNKQIW
-553 RQQLE
+553 QQLE
-558 KFHVLTLVPE
+558 KFHILDLVP
-568 GNTYLFRYEAL
+568 GQNIYSFRYEAL
-579 QASLKYVKNT
+579 RAAIKHVET
-589 DLLEP
+589 DEHQMI
-594 T
+594 TV

>member
-1 MSKNTVN
+1 M
-8 FMLHIKVYKSI
+8 
-19 NGNAY
+19 
-24 NYLLKSRDFF
+24 
-34 LVRTCTVFG
+34 FG
-43 NRFAD
+43 RRFAD
-48 INLKGDLFGG
+48 ISLKGDMFGG

-79 AEAGLWGAIMVGF
+79 AEAGLWGAIMVGL

-112 VIMTAVLTS
+112 VIMTAVMTS
-121 MMAKYPE
+121 MVAKYPE
-128 TGMAMSFTVVIMA
+128 TGMAMTFTVVMMA
-141 GAFQVLLGTLKLGK
+141 GAFQILLGTLKLGK
-155 YITLMP
+155 YVTLMP

-174 ILIILQISPLLGH
+174 ILIILQLSPLLGH
-187 LAPAGGVIGTLSA
+187 AAPSGGVMGTLSA
-200 LPDNILNLKF
+200 LPDTLAHLKI

-215 GLLTLGILFFLPQ
+215 GALTLGILFGFPA
-228 KYRRYVPAQLI
+228 KYRKYVPAQLV

-244 TLLSVIFF
+244 TLLSVIIF

-269 LVLPHINA
+269 LVIPTISSEQ
-277 DMFTTM
+277 FTTM

-320 GQGLANIISGLF
+320 GQGIANMISGLF

-352 RSPLSGIIRA
+352 RSPLSGVIRA

-383 LAGIAVYVGFN
+383 LAGIAMYVGFN

-402 RAHKVNVQ
+402 RAHKVSYA
-410 GMAIMYGVMLLTV
+410 GMGVMYGVMLLTV
-423 FVDLIVAVGLGVF
+423 FVDLIIAVGLGVF
-436 ISNIIIIEQL
+436 ISNILIIERL
-446 SRVQARQV
+446 SREQARQV
-454 KAISDADENSVP
+454 KAISDGDDEDDIP
-466 LTDSERGLLDK
+466 LTDSERQLLDS

-496 KAISQQHSSI
+496 KAISRQHSSI
-506 SDYDVMILDLTDV
+506 SDYEAMILDLTDV

-534 KDALDARCE
+534 KDALDAQCE
-543 VLLLCPNINT
+543 VYLLCPNENT

-558 KFHVLTLVPE
+558 KFHVLDLVPE
-568 GNTYLFRYEAL
+568 SNTYRFRYEAL
-579 QASLKYVKNT
+579 TAATSYV
-589 DLLEP
+589 DRDEHQFESV
-594 T
+594 

>member
-1 MSKNTVN
+1 M
-8 FMLHIKVYKSI
+8 
-19 NGNAY
+19 
-24 NYLLKSRDFF
+24 
-34 LVRTCTVFG
+34 FG
-43 NRFAD
+43 SRFAD
-48 INLKGDLFGG
+48 ISLKGDMFGG

-79 AEAGLWGAIMVGF
+79 AEAGLWGAIMVGL

-112 VIMTAVLTS
+112 VIMTAVMTS
-121 MMAKYPE
+121 MVAKYPE
-128 TGMAMSFTVVIMA
+128 TGMAMTFTVVMMA
-141 GAFQVLLGTLKLGK
+141 GAFQILLGTLKLGK
-155 YITLMP
+155 YVTLMP

-174 ILIILQISPLLGH
+174 ILIILQLSPLLGH
-187 LAPAGGVIGTLSA
+187 AAPSGGVMGTLSA
-200 LPDNILNLKF
+200 LPDTLAHLKI

-215 GLLTLGILFFLPQ
+215 GALTLGILFGFPA
-228 KYRRYVPAQLI
+228 KYRKYVPAQLV

-244 TLLSVIFF
+244 TLLSVIIF

-269 LVLPHINA
+269 LVIPTISSEQ
-277 DMFTTM
+277 FTTM

-320 GQGLANIISGLF
+320 GQGIANMISGLF

-352 RSPLSGIIRA
+352 RSPLSGVIRA

-383 LAGIAVYVGFN
+383 LAGIAMYVGFN

-402 RAHKVNVQ
+402 RAHKVSYA
-410 GMAIMYGVMLLTV
+410 GMGVMYGVMLLTV
-423 FVDLIVAVGLGVF
+423 FVDLIIAVGLGVF
-436 ISNIIIIEQL
+436 ISNILIIERL
-446 SRVQARQV
+446 SREQARQV
-454 KAISDADENSVP
+454 KAISDGDDEDDIP
-466 LTDSERGLLDK
+466 LTDSERQLLDS

-496 KAISQQHSSI
+496 KAISRQHSSI
-506 SDYDVMILDLTDV
+506 SDYEAMILDLTDV

-534 KDALDARCE
+534 KDALDAQCE
-543 VLLLCPNINT
+543 VYLLCPNENT

-558 KFHVLTLVPE
+558 KFHVLDLVPE
-568 GNTYLFRYEAL
+568 FNTYRFRYEAL
-579 QASLKYVKNT
+579 TAATSYV
-589 DLLEP
+589 DRDEHQFESV
-594 T
+594 

>member
-1 MSKNTVN
+1 M
-8 FMLHIKVYKSI
+8 F
-19 NGNAY
+19 G
-24 NYLLKSRDFF
+24 SRFK
-34 LVRTCTVFG
+34 
-43 NRFAD
+43 D
-48 INLKGDLFGG
+48 INFKGDIFGG

-79 AEAGLWGAIMVGF
+79 AEAGLWGAIMVGL
-92 FAALFGGS
+92 FASLFGGS
-100 SSLISEPTGPMT
+100 NTLISEPTGPMT

-128 TGMAMSFTVVIMA
+128 TGMAMTFTVVMMA
-141 GAFQVLLGTLKLGK
+141 GAFQILLGTLKMGK
-155 YITLMP
+155 YVTLMP

-174 ILIILQISPLLGH
+174 ILIILQLSPLLGH
-187 LAPAGGVIGTLSA
+187 AAPTGGVLGTLSA
-200 LPDNILNLKF
+200 LPETISNLKF
-210 SELFL
+210 NEIFL
-215 GLLTLGILFFLPQ
+215 GLLTLGILFFFPK
-228 KYRRYVPAQLI
+228 KYRKYVPAQLV

-244 TLLSVIFF
+244 TLLSVMLF
-252 DTDSI
+252 DTEDI

-269 LVLPHINA
+269 LVAPHIDP
-277 DMFTTM
+277 DMFVEM

-320 GQGLANIISGLF
+320 GQGLANMISGLF

-352 RSPLSGIIRA
+352 RSPLSGVVRA

-402 RAHKVNVQ
+402 RAHKVSFS

-436 ISNIIIIEQL
+436 VSNIMIIERL
-446 SRVQARQV
+446 SREQARQV
-454 KAISDADENSVP
+454 KAISDADEDDVP
-466 LTDSERGLLDK
+466 LTDSERGLLDR
-477 ANGKVL
+477 ANGRVL

-496 KAISQQHSSI
+496 KAISRQHTSI

-519 PMIDVTVGLALENAI
+519 PMLDVTVGLALENAI

-543 VLLLCPNINT
+543 VYLLCPNQRT
-553 RQQLE
+553 REQLE
-558 KFHVLTLVPE
+558 KFHVIDLVPD
-568 GNTYLFRYEAL
+568 NNMYQFRYEAL
-579 QASLKYVKNT
+579 NAAVAHVESDHYQRMTA
-589 DLLEP
+589 
-594 T
+594 

>member
-1 MSKNTVN
+1 MGIV
-8 FMLHIKVYKSI
+8 
-19 NGNAY
+19 
-24 NYLLKSRDFF
+24 LLLGSRFE
-34 LVRTCTVFG
+34 
-43 NRFAD
+43 N
-48 INLKGDLFGG
+48 INLKGDIFGG

-100 SSLISEPTGPMT
+100 TSLISEPTGPMT

-128 TGMAMSFTVVIMA
+128 TGMAMSFTVVMMA

-155 YITLMP
+155 YVTLMP

-174 ILIILQISPLLGH
+174 ILIILQLSPLLGH
-187 LAPAGGVIGTLSA
+187 SAPPGGVLGTISA
-200 LPDNILNLKF
+200 LPNTLYNIKF
-210 SELFL
+210 SEFFL
-215 GLLTLGILFFLPQ
+215 GLLTLAVLIYFP
-228 KYRRYVPAQLI
+228 KEYRKYVPAQLV
-239 ALVAV
+239 ALVGV
-244 TLLSVIFF
+244 TLLSMLLF
-252 DTDSI
+252 DVDSI

-269 LVLPHINA
+269 IVIPHFNA

-283 VIDALVLGTLGCI
+283 IIDALVLGTLGCI

-320 GQGLANIISGLF
+320 GQGFANMISGLF

-352 RSPLSGIIRA
+352 RSPISGMIRA

-383 LAGIAVYVGFN
+383 LAGIAVYVGIN

-402 RAHKVNVQ
+402 RAHKVSIQ
-410 GMAIMYGVMLLTV
+410 GMFVMYGVMFLTV

-436 ISNIIIIEQL
+436 ISNIIIIDQL
-446 SRVQARQV
+446 SRVQARKV
-454 KAISDADENSVP
+454 KAISDGDNNVVP
-466 LTDSERGLLDK
+466 LSKNERAILDK
-477 ANGKVL
+477 ADGKVL

-496 KAISQQHSSI
+496 KAISRQHSSI
-506 SDYDVMILDLTDV
+506 SDYQVMILDLTDV

-534 KDALDARCE
+534 KDALDAQCE
-543 VLLLCPNINT
+543 VLLVCPNTET
-553 RQQLE
+553 REQLE
-558 KFHVLTLVPE
+558 KFQVLTLISQQ
-568 GNTYLFRYEAL
+568 NNYLNREQAL
-579 QASLKYVKNT
+579 QNALAYVSK
-589 DLLEP
+589 
-594 T
+594 